1 MLTGVLTATGLGF
14 VYFIAAIPAG
24 VAAGASPWAAGVAAW
39 IGYSAGAA
47 VVAFGGKP
55 LRDWLAARRKRPAKT
70 PAWIERVWNRFGVV
84 GLGLLA
90 PVTVGPQ
97 AAAFLAIACGTGALR
112 TTVAISL
119 GALPWCAGFVWM
131 VLTARQ
137 VV

>member
-1 MLTGVLTATGLGF
+1 MLTGVLTAAGLGF
-14 VYFIAAIPAG
+14 LYFIAAIPAG
-24 VAAGASPWAAGVAAW
+24 VAAGASPWSAATGAW

-70 PAWIERVWNRFGVV
+70 PAWIEGVWNRFGIA

-97 AAAFLAIACGTGALR
+97 AAALLAIAFGTDALR
-112 TTVAISL
+112 STLAMSL
-119 GALPWCAGFVWM
+119 GVLPWCAGFAWM
-131 VLTARQ
+131 VQAATQ
-137 VV
+137 SS